1 MSLTNAQLKEQVF
14 ARSSKSQAKMPKV
27 SVLLS
32 YAAVFTLI
40 ISVVAIGYRAPQE
53 SQLANASTGATN
65 ANMTGA
71 INLDKPSVDEL
82 VATDIAANLAE
93 STNMPVAAQVAE
105 LSSSLSARIDLAQTS
120 DTRIDKPQITELIS
134 GGKAI
139 AVYKAQAGDSAS
151 SVATAHGLTPDT
163 IKWANGLASDAIEA
177 GRDLLIPPVDGVVY
191 TLKAGDTADSLA
203 GTYKADKNRIESFN
217 NVSVEGF
224 NPGQRIVIPGGVLP
238 AEQVPGYQPPSASRG
253 NTSQS
258 FGGSSGYRVNS
269 GIASASAGNRYAF
282 GNCTW
287 YVYERRAQLGRP
299 VGSFW
304 GNANSWSIYAQSAG
318 FTVNNQPA
326 TGAILSER
334 SGYYGHVAVVET
346 VNGDGSIVIS
356 EMNNYAYGGFNIVN
370 KRTISAGQAGSYTYI
385 H

>member
-1 MSLTNAQLKEQVF
+1 MSLTNAQLKEQIF
-14 ARSSKSQAKMPKV
+14 ARSSKSQARMPRV

-105 LSSSLSARIDLAQTS
+105 LSSSLSAKIDLAQTS

-139 AVYKAQAGDSAS
+139 AVYKAQAGDTAS

-238 AEQVPGYQPPSASRG
+238 AEQVPGYQPPSVNRG
-253 NTSQS
+253 NTAQS
-258 FGGSSGYRVNS
+258 FGGNSGYRVNS

-287 YVYERRAQLGRP
+287 YAYERRAQLGRP

-304 GNANSWSIYAQSAG
+304 GNASSWGIYARSAG

-326 TGAILSER
+326 AGAVLVER
-334 SGYYGHVAVVET
+334 SGYYGHVGVVET